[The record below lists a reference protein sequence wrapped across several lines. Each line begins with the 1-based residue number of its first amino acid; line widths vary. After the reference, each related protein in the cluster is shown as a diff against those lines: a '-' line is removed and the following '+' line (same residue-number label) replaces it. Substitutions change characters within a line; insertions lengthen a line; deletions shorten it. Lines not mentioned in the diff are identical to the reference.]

1 MTTYTFTP
9 PAASTNPPVLPE
21 GDPAQTVGAFR
32 LRRFYSSMPAGINVY
47 IYKAGSPSA
56 MAFGQVSEVDPITV
70 YASGVP
76 ISTGWED
83 IQHVLWGGSDNQVV
97 TAAEAALLTAQGY
110 TVLSDGAPPPPPSAP
125 VISTISPSSG
135 IATTTVTLTGSDF
148 TGATSVLVDGT
159 SATFVVVNSSRLTF
173 TAPTHVDAAVGVTVT
188 TPSGT
193 SNSATFTYST
203 PVPGAA
209 PVISSVTPSSGASLS
224 AVALTGTGL
233 TGATSVT
240 FGGAAQSYV
249 VANDTSIT
257 IASVTTHADGA
268 VAVLDT
274 TSNGTSNSG
283 SFTYT
288 TAVPGDPHPGSDILQ
303 EDGVSFIL
311 QEDGVST
318 IQQES

>member
-1 MTTYTFTP
+1 MTVFTFTP

-21 GDPAQTVGAFR
+21 GDPSQTVGAFR
-32 LRRFYSSMPAGINVY
+32 LRRFYSAMPAGINVY

-56 MAFGQVSEVDPITV
+56 MTFGQVTEVDPITI

-83 IQHVLWGGSDNQVV
+83 IQHVLWGGHDNVVV
-97 TAAEAALLTAQGY
+97 TAEEATLLTAQGY
-110 TVLSDGAPPPPPSAP
+110 TVLSNGSPPPPPSAP
-125 VISTISPSSG
+125 VISSISPSSG
-135 IATTTVTLTGSDF
+135 IATTTITLTGSDF

-159 SATFVVVNSSRLTF
+159 SATFNVINSSRLTF
-173 TAPTHVDAAVGVTVT
+173 TAPTHVDGPVLVTVT

-193 SNSATFTYST
+193 SNGVTFAYST
-203 PVPGAA
+203 PIPGSPPA
-209 PVISSVTPSSGASLS
+209 ISVVSPSSGASLS
-224 AVALTGTGL
+224 AVTLTGTNFA
-233 TGATSVT
+233 GATSVT
-240 FGGAAQSYV
+240 FGGTSQSFV
-249 VANDTSIT
+249 VASGTSIT
-257 IASVTTHADGA
+257 IASVTAHADGA
-268 VAVLDT
+268 VAVLVT

-288 TAVPGDPHPGSDILQ
+288 TAAPGDPHPGSDILT
-303 EDGVSFIL
+303 EDGGYIL